1 MRSEKE
7 KMLAGEPYEAWDEEL
22 FNERIECRKV
32 LQTLN
37 NSIPNTPE
45 WRSAVDRL
53 IPDSE
58 GAYLEPPF
66 RCDYIGAGSVVTKD
80 IPSNVVAAGNPCRI
94 IRSIDQGDA

>member
-32 LQTLN
+32 LQALN

-53 IPDSE
+53 ISDSE
-58 GAYLEPPF
+58 GAYLEPLF
-66 RCDYIGAGSVVTKD
+66 RCDYGSNIKLGKMYKSTRQVTHKM
-80 IPSNVVAAGNPCRI
+80 
-94 IRSIDQGDA
+94 